1 MANNKIKLVSN
12 VGIITSGVAPT
23 TDNLLP
29 GQAAFGKISTDN
41 KYHLFGN
48 TGEGGDKGKVV
59 DIIVDTISST
69 VHPDT
74 LEQVLTA
81 GNQTTLDITFDA
93 STGNMTIIGHD
104 GISVSDGSRSLSMK
118 AGEGFK
124 DGGFSVLSAN
134 PNNSIDASEQNQMRS
149 AIKVLSETEVK
160 ALVSKVYRIKGTVQS
175 FDVLINDTTYTPEE
189 GDVWNIKTAGGK
201 DRYDVDIK
209 AGDNI
214 VYIGP
219 DKTVDWDVVSGT
231 VDLSNYYTKGEI
243 DSIKS
248 NLQDKIDNAKTI
260 ADTALDTANTA
271 SNAANMAAQIANT
284 GKATA
289 DSALTKA
296 ENAQKAAEA
305 AVEVYIG
312 TSEPTGNQVLWINPD
327 EE

>member
-12 VGIITSGVAPT
+12 VGIITSGITPT

-29 GQAAFGKISTDN
+29 GQAAFGKLNSDD

-48 TGEGGDKGKVV
+48 TGEDGDKGKVV

-69 VHPDT
+69 VHPST

-81 GNQTTLDITFDA
+81 GKQTTLDITFDA
-93 STGNMTIIGHD
+93 STGNVTIVGHD
-104 GISVSDGSRSLSMK
+104 GVSVSDGSRVLSMK

-124 DGGFSVLSAN
+124 DNGSAILSAN
-134 PNNSIDASEQNQMRS
+134 PDNIIDASEQNQMRS
-149 AIKVLSETEVK
+149 AIGVLSETEVK

-175 FDVLINDTTYTPEE
+175 FDVLINDTTYTPEV

-201 DRYDVDIK
+201 DRHDIDIK

-219 DKTVDWDVVSGT
+219 DKTVDWDDVSGV
-231 VDLSNYYTKGEI
+231 VDLSGYYTKKEV
-243 DSIKS
+243 DDIKS
-248 NLQDKIDNAKTI
+248 NLQDKVDNAKTV
-260 ADTALDTANTA
+260 ADAALDTANTA

-284 GKATA
+284 SKATA
-289 DSALTKA
+289 DNALTKA
-296 ENAQKAAEA
+296 EDAQKAAEA

-312 TSEPTGNQVLWINPD
+312 TDEPTGNQVIWINPD
-327 EE
+327 ED